1 MKTKISI
8 LVFLMVI
15 LSFHMEL
22 KAGEGSQ
29 RLKVSLSGH
38 MICLLMDDDGLMG
51 VGLNLEFRPSPQFS
65 FGADLIQGVDSDGQ
79 AYSFILPAVSY
90 HFDLKSKRTDLF
102 IGVGFNAII
111 KRYDYTNT
119 YFGSTLL
126 GLGGVRF
133 FFSRHFGAYFRL
145 FITDRI
151 FGGISIGGTYNF

>member
-8 LVFLMVI
+8 LVFLIAI
-15 LSFHMEL
+15 LSFHMDL
-22 KAGEGSQ
+22 KAGVDSQ

-38 MICLLMDDDGLMG
+38 MICLLMGDSGLIG

-65 FGADLIQGVDSDGQ
+65 FGADLIHGIDSDGQ
-79 AYSFILPAVSY
+79 AYSCILPAVSY
-90 HFDLKSKRTDLF
+90 HFDLKSKKTDLF

-133 FFSRHFGAYFRL
+133 FFSPHFGVYFRL